1 MRIKES
7 TLLFDGWTRFL
18 TLEVEGP
25 DGHRLTREVL
35 DHGELAC
42 VLPYDVERR
51 VALLVSQERVPQ
63 LYLGQHGPS
72 LEAIAGRLE
81 PDETAAELIRREA
94 EEEAGLRLGALEQVV
109 TCWASPG
116 VSTERFTLYLSAYV
130 EADRTGPGGGRADEL
145 EDIEV
150 EELSLSELARR
161 ADQAAITDAKT
172 LLLVQT
178 LRLRRPDLFT

>member
-1 MRIKES
+1 MKPKAGRQAS
-7 TLLFDGWTRFL
+7 DLALL
-18 TLEVEGP
+18 VS
-25 DGHRLTREVL
+25 REVL
-35 DHGELAC
+35 DHGESAC

-81 PDETAAELIRREA
+81 PDETAAESIRREA

-116 VSTERFTLYLSAYV
+116 VSTERYLSAYV

>member
-7 TLLFDGWTRFL
+7 TLLFDGWTRFVIL
-18 TLEVEGP
+18 AVEGP
-25 DGHRLTREVL
+25 DGQRMTREVL
-35 DHGELAC
+35 DHGESAC

-51 VALLVSQERVPQ
+51 VALLVSQMRVPQ
-63 LYLGQHGPS
+63 LYLGLHEPS

-81 PDETAAELIRREA
+81 PDETAAESIRREA
-94 EEEAGLRLGALEQVV
+94 EEEAGLRLGALELVV

-116 VSTERFTLYLSAYV
+116 VSTERFSLYLSAYGA
-130 EADRTGPGGGRADEL
+130 ADRTGPGGGRADEL

-150 EELSLSELARR
+150 KEVPLAELAQR
-161 ADQAAITDAKT
+161 ADRAAITDAKT

>member
-35 DHGELAC
+35 DHGESAC

-81 PDETAAELIRREA
+81 PDETAAESIRREA
-94 EEEAGLRLGALEQVV
+94 EEEAGLTIHPLSQRL
-109 TCWASPG
+109 C
-116 VSTERFTLYLSAYV
+116 
-130 EADRTGPGGGRADEL
+130 GGR
-145 EDIEV
+145 
-150 EELSLSELARR
+150 SHRPGRR
-161 ADQAAITDAKT
+161 A
-172 LLLVQT
+172 
-178 LRLRRPDLFT
+178 RG